1 MTLFCPGG
9 QEDLGA
15 GVRGQDR
22 ALAGAGGSVPAPG
35 GVAARGRGGV
45 CEDWTLLWHAECR
58 V

>member
-22 ALAGAGGSVPAPG
+22 ALACAGGSVPAPG
-35 GVAARGRGGV
+35 GVAARGRGGG
-45 CEDWTLLWHAECR
+45 CEDWTLL
-58 V
+58 